1 MHAYVPGDPRAFA
14 GEIQEISKEA
24 DLATMRIDTQDLQCP
39 FLSIDSG
46 KGAAVTGEPVVL
58 MGYATGLAGIL
69 ARTDEATARQI
80 LTQNGST
87 VLQVL
92 GEGAHRHLIHPIVT
106 QAHTADILPDQI
118 DFVGH
123 THS

>member
-1 MHAYVPGDPRAFA
+1 MHAYFPGDPRAFA
-14 GEIQEISKEA
+14 GEIQEISKDA
-24 DLATMRIDTQDLQCP
+24 DLATMRIDTQDLQRP

-80 LTQNGST
+80 LTQKGGHVSL
-87 VLQVL
+87 VLAVVATR
-92 GEGAHRHLIHPIVT
+92 AHIPPFISPGPIRVP
-106 QAHTADILPDQI
+106 LP
-118 DFVGH
+118 
-123 THS
+123 TKT